1 MLIICMLVA
10 RAQAACRHLQPHAH
24 TLLHVCVCV
33 FITNMFWPSIRNTF
47 TGLSLAQVQQA
58 RVVSQFR
65 ATFVGNV
72 LLAFVF

>member
-1 MLIICMLVA
+1 MLIICTLVA
-10 RAQAACRHLQPHAH
+10 RAQAECCHLQPHAH
-24 TLLHVCVCV
+24 AVLHVCVCV